1 MRIADFKVRTRL
13 MVGFGLLLITT
24 AFLGGIGLMKLNTLH
39 GTVNELVTDDWQ
51 TAKNSIG
58 LRSNIRSLAART
70 MEFLLADDASKPA
83 IREKLDE
90 HRATIDATFETL
102 SKYDTDSAEAQAG
115 LEKVRTAR
123 NAVFAAADK
132 VMQLDADPK
141 THAQA
146 VETYLVEMRPVVESA
161 LADAQALVKHHEAD
175 FDGNTRLAKSGVQ
188 QRSRA
193 DPRDHGRGAG
203 AGTVLGHLPGARHRQ
218 AAERGHARGR
228 AHPRGPARQCHR
240 SGR

>member
-39 GTVNELVTDDWQ
+39 ATVNELVTDDWQ

-90 HRATIDATFETL
+90 HRVVVGFDVALEAVPALEREHRLALCHPEVEPLRDPLRCDLDAGPRDGQCQGLVARSFPQHPPEDEVEEGVLAIDVVV
-102 SKYDTDSAEAQAG
+102 
-115 LEKVRTAR
+115 KVAWRNPHLTGHVGHLRTAV
-123 NAVFAAADK
+123 APTGEDS
-132 VMQLDADPK
+132 
-141 THAQA
+141 
-146 VETYLVEMRPVVESA
+146 RPGPDQILQPILPIGSP
-161 LADAQALVKHHEAD
+161 
-175 FDGNTRLAKSGVQ
+175 RL
-188 QRSRA
+188 RSS
-193 DPRDHGRGAG
+193 PRI
-203 AGTVLGHLPGARHRQ
+203 
-218 AAERGHARGR
+218 
-228 AHPRGPARQCHR
+228 HR
-240 SGR
+240 SSVN